1 MCWRCGAQGTS
12 YRCSIAITGRKTQE
26 FHALSKLNSKMDNM
40 SAYKIKLCYL
50 GATIVVRDYQGK
62 PLGLE
67 GIDNDELEDLNIVF
81 GNLSVKPLRNAE
93 VYTRIFNKISS
104 HLAEA

>member
-1 MCWRCGAQGTS
+1 MR
-12 YRCSIAITGRKTQE
+12 E
-26 FHALSKLNSKMDNM
+26 
-40 SAYKIKLCYL
+40 
-50 GATIVVRDYQGK
+50 YQGK

-67 GIDNDELEDLNIVF
+67 GIDNDELEGLNIVF
-81 GNLSVKPLRNAE
+81 DNLSVKPLRNAE